1 MVAGNMPGM
10 RDPRHPPLLDM
21 TPEGEFR
28 DPPRPSTLDRIL
40 ARTGGIAVLV
50 LLATGGLVL
59 AAVAVF
65 FAALLLPVALAAGAV
80 AFVSLWWRARRMR
93 RQGLDP
99 RIFRVVVRR

>member
-1 MVAGNMPGM
+1 MPAM

-28 DPPRPSTLDRIL
+28 DPPRPSRLDRIL
-40 ARTGGIAVLV
+40 AKTGGIAVLV

-65 FAALLLPVALAAGAV
+65 FAALLLPVVVAAGAV

>member
-1 MVAGNMPGM
+1 MPRM
-10 RDPRHPPLLDM
+10 SDPRQRPVLDM

-28 DPPRPSTLDRIL
+28 DPPRPSRLDRIL
-40 ARTGGIAVLV
+40 AKTGGIAVLV
-50 LLATGGLVL
+50 LLAAGGLVL

-65 FAALLLPVALAAGAV
+65 FAALLLPVVVAAGAV

-99 RIFRVVVRR
+99 RVFRIVVRR